1 MGSFSRLELETPA
14 TRNATLISLTR
25 VQTRLLDQS
34 SQSVKETSSDLR
46 ARGWSIEL
54 RVRAPTHELQ

>member
-1 MGSFSRLELETPA
+1 MGPFSRLELETPA

-34 SQSVKETSSDLR
+34 SQSVKETSSDG
-46 ARGWSIEL
+46 ASSSE
-54 RVRAPTHELQ
+54 

>member
-1 MGSFSRLELETPA
+1 MGPFSRLELETP
-14 TRNATLISLTR
+14 ATLISLTR

-34 SQSVKETSSDLR
+34 SQSVKETSSDLQ

>member
-1 MGSFSRLELETPA
+1 MGPFSRLELETPA

-25 VQTRLLDQS
+25 VQSSQS
-34 SQSVKETSSDLR
+34 SQSVKETSSDLQ